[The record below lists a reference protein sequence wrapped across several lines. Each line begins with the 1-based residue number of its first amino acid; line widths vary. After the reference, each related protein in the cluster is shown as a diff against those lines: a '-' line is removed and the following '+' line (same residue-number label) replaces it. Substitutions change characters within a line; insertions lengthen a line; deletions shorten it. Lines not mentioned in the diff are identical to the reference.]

1 VPANL
6 GVILLAWFLA
16 LPHRKLAMKKIMKKI
31 QLVFLAF
38 LFFPLVSLADPF
50 DDIMAAMKLGQTSGI
65 TKFFSSNV
73 ELTLLENEG
82 IYSKQQSEQMLKN
95 FFIQH
100 PPKNVNVQHKG
111 SSAQGAK
118 YAIIIYE
125 AVNGKFRTYIFM
137 KDNGNGLQVNE
148 FRIERE

>member
-1 VPANL
+1 MKKL
-6 GVILLAWFLA
+6 LFVILTLTVSSFISKADSFDDMM
-16 LPHRKLAMKKIMKKI
+16 LAMKN
-31 QLVFLAF
+31 A
-38 LFFPLVSLADPF
+38 
-50 DDIMAAMKLGQTSGI
+50 QTAGV

-95 FFIQH
+95 FFTQH
-100 PPKNVNVQHKG
+100 PPKNVNIQHKG
-111 SSAQGAK
+111 SSAQGAQ

-125 AVNGKFRTYIFM
+125 STNGKFRTYIFM
-137 KDNGNGLQVNE
+137 KDNGKGLQVNE

>member
-1 VPANL
+1 VAAKQQ
-6 GVILLAWFLA
+6 VFLLASFLA
-16 LPHRKLAMKKIMKKI
+16 VATCLTKSIMKKL
-31 QLVFLAF
+31 QLIILA
-38 LFFPLVSLADPF
+38 LVLSAFSSKADSF
-50 DDIMAAMKLGQTSGI
+50 DDMMQAMKSGQTSGI

-95 FFIQH
+95 FFAQH
-100 PPKNVNVQHKG
+100 PPKNVNIQHKG

-118 YAIIIYE
+118 YAIITYE
-125 AVNGKFRTYIFM
+125 ATNGKFRTYIFM
-137 KDNGNGLQVNE
+137 KDNGSGLQVNE

>member
-1 VPANL
+1 MKKL
-6 GVILLAWFLA
+6 QLIILA
-16 LPHRKLAMKKIMKKI
+16 LVLSAFSSKADSFDDMMQAMK
-31 QLVFLAF
+31 
-38 LFFPLVSLADPF
+38 S
-50 DDIMAAMKLGQTSGI
+50 GQTSGI

-95 FFIQH
+95 FFAQH
-100 PPKNVNVQHKG
+100 PPKNVNIQHKG

-118 YAIIIYE
+118 YAIITYE
-125 AVNGKFRTYIFM
+125 ATNGKFRTYIFM
-137 KDNGNGLQVNE
+137 KDNGSGLQVNE